1 MLTSYSII
9 LLGIF
14 TGVILAFF
22 LEETKQK
29 VIITFTA
36 GSLIAFICFEMLPVS
51 FDMWGIY
58 FSIIAIFIGVLF
70 ATTIEKILANKYK
83 SHNKSFRLSILI
95 ALSMILH
102 NIPEG
107 LALGSILNFDYDQ
120 GLRLAILIAIHCI
133 PEVCSVFILSK
144 QNGGNIYSFIIYG
157 FFISIPI
164 LIGICVGNYI
174 TVFSHYFIA
183 GCLSFAGGVM
193 LYTAC
198 GEALFE
204 SKETNKN
211 IKNSIF
217 ACLGFIF
224 GIIIIYNF

>member
-14 TGVILAFF
+14 IGILLAFF

-29 VIITFTA
+29 LIIIFTA

-51 FDMWGIY
+51 FNMWGIY

-70 ATTIEKILANKYK
+70 ATTIEKLLIKKCKNC
-83 SHNKSFRLSILI
+83 NKSFRLSILI
-95 ALSMILH
+95 ALSLILH

-107 LALGSILNFDYDQ
+107 LALGSILNFDYNQ
-120 GLRLAILIAIHCI
+120 GLKLAILIAIHCI
-133 PEVCSVFILSK
+133 PEICSIFMLSK
-144 QNGGNIYSFIIYG
+144 QNGGTIYSFIIYG

-174 TVFSHYFIA
+174 TIFSHHFIA

-204 SKETNKN
+204 NKET